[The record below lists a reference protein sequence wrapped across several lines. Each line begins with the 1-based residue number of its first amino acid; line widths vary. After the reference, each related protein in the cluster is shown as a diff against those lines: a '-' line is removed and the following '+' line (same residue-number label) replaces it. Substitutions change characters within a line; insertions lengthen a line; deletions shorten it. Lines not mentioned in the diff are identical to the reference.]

1 MSRGNMTMQ
10 NPYMGFLISIP
21 HSRKAICNILFTIVL
36 TEKIDVELA
45 EKCVYDSRMMRDIP
59 GRRPSNF

>member
-1 MSRGNMTMQ
+1 MIIQ

-36 TEKIDVELA
+36 TEKIDVE
-45 EKCVYDSRMMRDIP
+45 
-59 GRRPSNF
+59 